1 MVAGNYGRWDMD
13 AFKLLRM
20 RLSTRGWEIALVK
33 ELQEPGLVYL
43 FSFSCRIFSMVS
55 SPVPASTWP
64 SGPIST

>member
-1 MVAGNYGRWDMD
+1 MAGHHGNRGIF

-20 RLSTRGWEIALVK
+20 RLPAIGWEADLVK
-33 ELQEPGLVYL
+33 ELQESGLAYL
-43 FSFSCRIFSMVS
+43 FSFSCRILSTVS